1 VPPAPAC
8 YSLTSIEEDGLRAH
22 PPNGVY
28 LVLLGRCQ
36 ESARCISGLQLP
48 RIPLLRRQAMYAC
61 TRETGGEF
69 YAGVCRLGDRPLAF
83 RDPPPPL
90 RHWRID
96 PCEPQSITA

>member
-8 YSLTSIEEDGLRAH
+8 YSPTSIEEDGLRAH

-48 RIPLLRRQAMYAC
+48 RIPLLRR
-61 TRETGGEF
+61 
-69 YAGVCRLGDRPLAF
+69 
-83 RDPPPPL
+83 
-90 RHWRID
+90 
-96 PCEPQSITA
+96 